1 MELNNYEIKTKQK
14 EMKEIEEIKELK
26 EMKEMEE
33 KEIDDN
39 FFNRLKL
46 FITRNKIELGLLFV
60 IIFTIFLSNDLK
72 NNNSYLCNGSKH
84 IIQKNQ
90 TKSGGATRVS
100 VPQTQKITTTTTTT
114 GYGQPGYGQP
124 GYGQPGYGQPG
135 YGQQQQS
142 QMGYQIKSRLTAIG
156 FNKLGNTI
164 MNSSILSKIFCYIG
178 SFVKTILALG
188 SIVLAVMLIPGV
200 PVFGFMLLLFVILR
214 DKMAN
219 IKAL

>member
-1 MELNNYEIKTKQK
+1 MESNNYNYEIKTENK
-14 EMKEIEEIKELK
+14 IETKN
-26 EMKEMEE
+26 E
-33 KEIDDN
+33 KDDSFLN
-39 FFNRLKL
+39 KLKL
-46 FITRNKIELGLLFV
+46 FIIKNKIELGLLFV

-72 NNNSYLCNGSKH
+72 NNYLCSDPKNK
-84 IIQKNQ
+84 IQIKNKS
-90 TKSGGATRVS
+90 KSGGATVPIKS
-100 VPQTQKITTTTTTT
+100 VPLTQRTTTTTTMGMS

-124 GYGQPGYGQPG
+124 QS
-135 YGQQQQS
+135 QS
-142 QMGYQIKSRLTAIG
+142 QMGYQIKSQLTSIG
-156 FNKLGNTI
+156 FMKLGSTI

-178 SFVKTILALG
+178 SFIKTIFAMG